1 MPKVQDRLFSL
12 FSFPL
17 HVVVLSL
24 SAPESVCE
32 GGGVVQICVTLETD
46 IERDVEATIE
56 TADAFAIGKSY
67 WYNAI
72 KALRY

>member
-1 MPKVQDRLFSL
+1 MPEVQDRLFSL
-12 FSFPL
+12 FSLPL

-46 IERDVEATIE
+46 IERDVEATI
-56 TADAFAIGKSY
+56 D
-67 WYNAI
+67 
-72 KALRY
+72 R